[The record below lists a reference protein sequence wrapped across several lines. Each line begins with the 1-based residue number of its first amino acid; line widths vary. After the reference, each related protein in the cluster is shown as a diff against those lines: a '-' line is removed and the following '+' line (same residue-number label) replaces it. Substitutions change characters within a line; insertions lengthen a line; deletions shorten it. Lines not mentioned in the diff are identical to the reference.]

1 MTSVRRVFPIWRR
14 RDWHNLKPLCSE
26 DRREAEYDLPFFL
39 CAEHVRQLGG
49 ASPLHNVMD
58 VK

>member
-1 MTSVRRVFPIWRR
+1 LSGKDKKMIDRLSILRRWTTTVESGSPRSADRRV
-14 RDWHNLKPLCSE
+14 
-26 DRREAEYDLPFFL
+26 L

-58 VK
+58 VKW

>member
-1 MTSVRRVFPIWRR
+1 MQTPQWKAKKQILSATR
-14 RDWHNLKPLCSE
+14 
-26 DRREAEYDLPFFL
+26 AEEKIEEGRSSAASLFL
-39 CAEHVRQLGG
+39 CAEHDRQLGG